1 MDTIK
6 KDTGITAIEALTI
19 ADSSEVVKKR
29 ISKLIREAATEGCLQ
44 TTYGF
49 EYPSITLVNSI
60 IQDLTERGF
69 KVKADQEYNFVQ
81 LTISWSI

>member
-19 ADSSEVVKKR
+19 ANSSEVVKKR
-29 ISKLIREAATEGCLQ
+29 IYKIIKEAATEGCLQ

-49 EYPSITLVNSI
+49 EHPSIILVNSI
-60 IQDLTERGF
+60 VQDLTERGF
-69 KVKADQEYNFVQ
+69 TVKADQEDDFVQ
-81 LTISWSI
+81 LSISWGN

>member
-44 TTYGF
+44 TTYAF
-49 EYPSITLVNSI
+49 EHPSMTLVNSI
-60 IQDLTERGF
+60 VKELTERGF
-69 KVKADQEYNFVQ
+69 TVKTNQEDNFVHI
-81 LTISWSI
+81 TISWDI